1 MALVERGGLHCAAP
15 DWKEFS
21 KMLIIFNHQP
31 IIEMH
36 PVSWRGPLE
45 LQVSM
50 VSLPL
55 YVGGSGGSSP
65 GPFQPFKF
73 FPPPHPATSSETL
86 LCQSPVSKLHSLPPH
101 WVVSSAHKPA
111 QTTCPER
118 ATHLGF

>member
-1 MALVERGGLHCAAP
+1 MALVERGGLHCEAP

-36 PVSWRGPLE
+36 PVSQRGPLE

-73 FPPPHPATSSETL
+73 FPPPPPQPPPRLCSVSHPFPNFILSLLIGSS
-86 LCQSPVSKLHSLPPH
+86 PLPINLP
-101 WVVSSAHKPA
+101 KPPA
-111 QTTCPER
+111 LRGLPI
-118 ATHLGF
+118 